1 MAKRNKRIKCKT
13 CGTILSS
20 EARVEMIVKDAD
32 KALERFYK
40 KYTRKKK

>member
-1 MAKRNKRIKCKT
+1 MAKRNKAIKCKS

-20 EARVEMIVKDAD
+20 EAKVEMIVKDAD

-40 KYTRKKK
+40 KYTKKKK

>member
-1 MAKRNKRIKCKT
+1 MARKNKRIKCKT

-20 EARVEMIVKDAD
+20 EAKVEMIVKDAD

-40 KYTRKKK
+40 KYTKKKK

>member
-1 MAKRNKRIKCKT
+1 MARKNKRIKCKT

-20 EARVEMIVKDAD
+20 EARVGMIVKDAD

>member
-1 MAKRNKRIKCKT
+1 MARKIKTIKCKT

-20 EARVEMIVKDAD
+20 AERVEMIVKDAD

-40 KYTRKKK
+40 KYTRRKK